1 MLKVDLK
8 VLEGRQ
14 AGKSIS
20 LAVKQFLI
28 GREQDCHLRP
38 SSDLISRHHCVFSVD
53 EFSVRLRDLGSTNG
67 TYVNGERI
75 ESPVTLKTGDRISVG
90 KLSFEVLIRQGAPK
104 SSESIP
110 TAGASAE
117 LSDLISSLDPAESG
131 GDQTGEMPAISPS
144 ADTVV
149 FAAAETAAALP
160 AETTGSAAAMY
171 PNVPGYPPPGYGMP
185 PQGYTM
191 PGYPP
196 GYTMPSFPPM
206 YPPQYPMPGY
216 PGGYGVPGMMPG
228 YPVPG
233 VAVAAEPPPAEP
245 ETASEKRKKLSA
257 ESPPM
262 VLPDPESTGAKAP
275 PAPPPAAPADPNAP
289 PARKPSEAAAD
300 IIRNQRLKR

>member
-14 AGKSIS
+14 AGKSIPVP
-20 LAVKQFLI
+20 VKQFLI

-38 SSDLISRHHCVFSVD
+38 NSDLISRHHCVFSID

-67 TYVNGERI
+67 TYVNGSRI
-75 ESPVTLKTGDRISVG
+75 ESPVTLKSGDRISVG
-90 KLSFEVLIRQGAPK
+90 KLSFEIVIRQGAPK

-110 TAGASAE
+110 TPPVSSE
-117 LSDLISSLDPAESG
+117 LSDLISTLDPAETA
-131 GDQTGEMPAISPS
+131 GDQTSEMPAISPS
-144 ADTVV
+144 SDTVV
-149 FAAAETAAALP
+149 FAAADTATTLP
-160 AETTGSAAAMY
+160 ADLVGTAPGMFPQPT
-171 PNVPGYPPPGYGMP
+171 GYPPPGYGMP
-185 PQGYTM
+185 QGYGM

-196 GYTMPSFPPM
+196 GYGIPAYPPM

-216 PGGYGVPGMMPG
+216 PAGYAVPGMMPG

-233 VAVAAEPPPAEP
+233 VAVAAEPAPT
-245 ETASEKRKKLSA
+245 ETESAAEKRKKMTA
-257 ESPPM
+257 EAPPM

-275 PAPPPAAPADPNAP
+275 APPPQAAPADPNAP
-289 PARKPSEAAAD
+289 PVRKPSEAAAD

>member
-14 AGKSIS
+14 AGKTIPVP
-20 LAVKQFLI
+20 VKQFLI

-38 SSDLISRHHCVFSVD
+38 NSELISRHHCVFSID

-67 TYVNGERI
+67 TYVNGTRI
-75 ESPVTLKTGDRISVG
+75 DSPITLKSGDRIAVG

-110 TAGASAE
+110 TSPASSD
-117 LSDLISSLDPAESG
+117 LSDVISTLDSAESG
-131 GDQTGEMPAISPS
+131 GDQTVEIPAIAPS
-144 ADTVV
+144 SDTVV
-149 FAAAETAAALP
+149 FAAADTATALP
-160 AETTGSAAAMY
+160 ADLTGTQPGMFPAA
-171 PNVPGYPPPGYGMP
+171 PGYPPPGYGMP
-185 PQGYTM
+185 PPGYGM

-196 GYTMPSFPPM
+196 GYGMPAYPPM

-216 PGGYGVPGMMPG
+216 PGGYAVPGMMPG
-228 YPVPG
+228 YPVPEAA
-233 VAVAAEPPPAEP
+233 AVAEVPPS
-245 ETASEKRKKLSA
+245 ETESAAEKRKKMAA

-275 PAPPPAAPADPNAP
+275 PAPPPAPPSDPNAP

-300 IIRNQRLKR
+300 IIRNQRMKR